1 MAGADG
7 YTGKDGKVKVYRG
20 FYEAVVRFDF
30 RIDKET
36 DDILPFDELKENV
49 EGGGLTRDLTTLL
62 LDNVGALAKVSVTQT
77 GAELM
82 NIPERRTK
90 HVQ

>member
-1 MAGADG
+1 MHN
-7 YTGKDGKVKVYRG
+7 G

-49 EGGGLTRDLTTLL
+49 EGGGLIRALTTLL
-62 LDNVGALAKVSVTQT
+62 LDNVGTFAKVSVTQI

-82 NIPERRTK
+82 DI
-90 HVQ
+90 V